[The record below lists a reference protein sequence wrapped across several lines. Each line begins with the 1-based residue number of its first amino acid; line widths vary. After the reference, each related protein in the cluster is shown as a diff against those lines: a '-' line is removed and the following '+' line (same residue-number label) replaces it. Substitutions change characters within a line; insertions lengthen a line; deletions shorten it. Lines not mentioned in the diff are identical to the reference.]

1 MGDPRKLRKKYS
13 TPAHPWQGQ
22 RIQEEHVLL
31 KKYGLKNKKEVWKS
45 RSILKNVTSQAKK
58 LAGSRNQQAAK
69 ERELLLQRL
78 QKLGLLKAGAGIG
91 DVLNIPFEDVLN
103 RRLQTV
109 VHRQGLARSVRQA
122 RQFVT
127 HGHITVGGKLV
138 DVPSYLV
145 TVEEQGMI
153 GFKEHSSLAD
163 FSHPERVEIKKAMIQ
178 EPEEA
183 AVLEQKEQQEAQ
195 TAEVKAEA
203 EKDSSLE
210 KKSLQKKKKPAEKKA
225 KNEKPQKV
233 KENDG
238 ATKE

>member
-22 RIQEEHVLL
+22 RIQDEHVLL

-58 LAGSRNQQAAK
+58 LAGSTTRQAAK

-78 QKLGLLKAGAGIG
+78 VRLGLVKSGAGIG
-91 DVLNIPFEDVLN
+91 ELLNIPFEEVLN
-103 RRLQTV
+103 RRLQTL
-109 VHRQGLARSVRQA
+109 VHKQGLARSIRQA

-127 HGHITVGGKLV
+127 HGHITIAGKLV

-163 FSHPERVEIKKAMIQ
+163 FSHPERVEIKKSMIQ

-183 AVLEQKEQQEAQ
+183 AVLEQKERQEAK
-195 TAEVKAEA
+195 VEA
-203 EKDSSLE
+203 EKP
-210 KKSLQKKKKPAEKKA
+210 KKVKKPAEKKT
-225 KNEKPQKV
+225 KKEKPQRV

-238 ATKE
+238 ATAE